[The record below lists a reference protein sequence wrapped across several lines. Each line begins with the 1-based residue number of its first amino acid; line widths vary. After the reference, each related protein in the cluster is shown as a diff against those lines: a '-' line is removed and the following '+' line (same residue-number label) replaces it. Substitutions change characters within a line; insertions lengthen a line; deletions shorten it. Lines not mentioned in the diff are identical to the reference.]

1 VRLNGRN
8 FVVLTG
14 LDRCSARCATRRLA
28 NGAAGGYNHPMRPP
42 PGPFYIADLNARGE
56 LQLKAEYRY
65 AELEQ
70 IPGAA
75 ELIGHFSGQLWQ
87 APDEFEGPLPIPG
100 STLTFRWRSASPS
113 SGIATLR
120 AGGDLT
126 AVSLLASGVS
136 ESTDLVT
143 LETFQRHLLREL
155 RDTGFEPAFA
165 LVELTERPLSATFNI
180 KSPDAQIDRL
190 VAALADRCFAASY
203 FRYQGL
209 A

>member
-1 VRLNGRN
+1 
-8 FVVLTG
+8 
-14 LDRCSARCATRRLA
+14 
-28 NGAAGGYNHPMRPP
+28 MRPP
-42 PGPFYIADLNARGE
+42 PGPFTIADLNARGE

-75 ELIGHFSGQLWQ
+75 ELIGHFSGNIYRS
-87 APDEFEGPLPIPG
+87 PDEFEGPLPVNG
-100 STLTFRWRSASPS
+100 TTLSFRWRSSSAS

-120 AGGDLT
+120 AGTELA

-136 ESTDLVT
+136 ENTDTLT

-155 RDTGFEPAFA
+155 HDSGFEPAFA
-165 LVELTERPLSATFNI
+165 LIELKERPLSATFNF
-180 KSPDAQIDRL
+180 KTPDAQIDRL
-190 VAALADRCFAASY
+190 VTALADRCFAAAY
-203 FRYQGL
+203 FRFQGL

>member
-1 VRLNGRN
+1 
-8 FVVLTG
+8 
-14 LDRCSARCATRRLA
+14 
-28 NGAAGGYNHPMRPP
+28 MRPP
-42 PGPFYIADLNARGE
+42 PGPFTIADLNARGE

-75 ELIGHFSGQLWQ
+75 ELIGHFSGNIYRS
-87 APDEFEGPLPIPG
+87 PDEFEGPLPVNG
-100 STLTFRWRSASPS
+100 TSLSFRWRSSSPS

-120 AGGDLT
+120 AGAELA

-136 ESTDLVT
+136 ENTDTLT

-155 RDTGFEPAFA
+155 HDSGFEPAFA
-165 LVELTERPLSATFNI
+165 LIELKERPLSATFNF
-180 KSPDAQIDRL
+180 KTPDAQIDRL
-190 VAALADRCFAASY
+190 VTALADRCFAAAY
-203 FRYQGL
+203 FRFQGL

>member
-1 VRLNGRN
+1 MTRI
-8 FVVLTG
+8 
-14 LDRCSARCATRRLA
+14 AR
-28 NGAAGGYNHPMRPP
+28 GYKGPVKLP
-42 PGPFYIADLNARGE
+42 PGPFCVADLTARGE

-65 AELEQ
+65 ADLEQ

-87 APDEFEGPLPIPG
+87 SPDAFEGPLPVQG
-100 STLTFRWRSASPS
+100 TTLTFRWRSASPS

-120 AGGDLT
+120 TNGQLV

-136 ESTDLVT
+136 ESTDNLT
-143 LETFQRHLLREL
+143 LETFQLHLLREL
-155 RDTGFEPAFA
+155 HDTGFEPAFA
-165 LVELTERPLSATFNI
+165 LVDLRERPLSATFNFR
-180 KSPDAQIDRL
+180 SPVGHIDRL

-203 FRYQGL
+203 FRYNGL

>member
-1 VRLNGRN
+1 
-8 FVVLTG
+8 
-14 LDRCSARCATRRLA
+14 
-28 NGAAGGYNHPMRPP
+28 MRPP
-42 PGPFYIADLNARGE
+42 PGPFYIADLSARGE
-56 LQLKAEYRY
+56 LQLKAEYHY
-65 AELEQ
+65 ADLEQ

-75 ELIGHFSGQLWQ
+75 ELIGHFSGQLYQ
-87 APDEFEGPLPIPG
+87 APDEFEGFLPVPG
-100 STLTFRWRSASPS
+100 CTLSFRWRSSSPS

-120 AGGDLT
+120 AGGELT

-136 ESTDLVT
+136 RTTDHLT

-155 RDTGFEPAFA
+155 HDTGFEPAFA
-165 LVELTERPLSATFNI
+165 LVELTERPLSATFNFG
-180 KSPDAQIDRL
+180 SPDAQVDRL